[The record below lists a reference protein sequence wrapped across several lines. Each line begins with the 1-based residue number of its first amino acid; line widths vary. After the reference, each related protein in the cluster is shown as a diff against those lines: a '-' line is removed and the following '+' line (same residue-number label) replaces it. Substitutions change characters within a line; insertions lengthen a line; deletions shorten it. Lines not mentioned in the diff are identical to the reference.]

1 MMNIKLKLHDLT
13 SNILDGLNNY
23 FQIIKKPF
31 KSYKNTF
38 ITLISIYSLLI
49 LTIFIICSALGGF
62 FTLNTDDIIQY
73 YPFMEGFINKLK
85 HFEFSLY
92 NNSFFMGTSAFA
104 STYYIPLDIFT
115 FLTFIISYIM
125 PTDRAYG
132 LINLFKIMSGGILMS
147 YFLKE
152 KDFKNKTI
160 FLYSLIYS
168 FGGLLATECVFPV
181 YWSLLFYIPLGVII
195 IDKYINNHKLFFL
208 VPLYTLII
216 IFYDFYIAYMLLAF
230 IIFLVNNQ
238 FLRIN
243 IYI

>member
-1 MMNIKLKLHDLT
+1 MNNIKLKLHDLT

-92 NNSFFMGTSAFA
+92 NNSFLWEPQLSHRH
-104 STYYIPLDIFT
+104 IIFR
-115 FLTFIISYIM
+115 L
-125 PTDRAYG
+125 
-132 LINLFKIMSGGILMS
+132 
-147 YFLKE
+147 
-152 KDFKNKTI
+152 I
-160 FLYSLIYS
+160 FL
-168 FGGLLATECVFPV
+168 
-181 YWSLLFYIPLGVII
+181 LF
-195 IDKYINNHKLFFL
+195 
-208 VPLYTLII
+208 
-216 IFYDFYIAYMLLAF
+216 
-230 IIFLVNNQ
+230 
-238 FLRIN
+238 
-243 IYI
+243 